1 MTHKPSYAP
10 VLMALGLMCLLWG
23 AVTTWLISAAGALIV
38 ACAGIRW
45 LRDASHEPLAA
56 PVPTVPEPS
65 ARATVKQEASET
77 LGPPMRNPWLHRFA
91 ILVAVCAFALLITG
105 ALVTSNDPQPTAFL
119 QQMHLIAAISA
130 GILAVA
136 LAFWL
141 RGPGWYLLAA
151 LVLDAALSGRSPAIG
166 TLHAFLAQLFF
177 AGTVAI
183 ALITSRTWTQ
193 PAEPLNDNGRLSLRT
208 LSLWGLALIVI
219 QVGLGS
225 AYRHK
230 AMGVMPHILNALV
243 VTLVL
248 LLLAVLVNNQYPEH
262 RTLRPAAKLLIGI
275 TFAQV
280 MLGMG
285 AFIMRLMMSQGNPL
299 PVVIIGVTHV
309 AVGSLTLSTTVVL
322 TLLIRRYVRTPS
334 AGDLVAGVST
344 PTA

>member
-23 AVTTWLISAAGALIV
+23 AVTTWLISAAGALLV
-38 ACAGIRW
+38 AYAGIRW
-45 LRDASHEPLAA
+45 LRDAGHGPLAA
-56 PVPTVPEPS
+56 AAPPAPEPA

-77 LGPPMRNPWLHRFA
+77 LGSQMRSPWLHRFA

-119 QQMHLIAAISA
+119 QQTHLIAAISA

-136 LAFWL
+136 LAIWV
-141 RGPGWYLLAA
+141 RGPGWYLLAVV
-151 LVLDAALSGRSPAIG
+151 VLDAALSGRSPAVG

-183 ALITSRTWTQ
+183 ALITSRTWTE
-193 PAEPLNDNGRLSLRT
+193 PAEPLNDSGRLSLRT
-208 LSLWGLALIVI
+208 FSLWGLALIVI
-219 QVGLGS
+219 QVGLGA

-262 RTLRPAAKLLIGI
+262 RALRPTAKLLIGI

-285 AFIMRLMMSQGNPL
+285 AFIMRLMMAEGTL
-299 PVVIIGVTHV
+299 PVVIVGVTHV
-309 AVGSLTLSTTVVL
+309 AVGSLTLSTTVAL
-322 TLLIRRYVRTPS
+322 TLLIRRYVRTRN

-344 PTA
+344 PTV